1 MQWPDCFQMSEKPPT
16 LLIWLSHTG
25 ALQDKI
31 LVWMSKKPWL
41 NLWFMQLEPATV
53 MVSCSFICPADRAVN
68 WTPVSWATPA
78 SRPRLRRRWPGFT
91 GWGCPSTRN
100 QSGCLEPWT
109 SESPEPVRHRVRQW
123 AHEKFPQFKFSQIA
137 CHSTDYL
144 STSAGG
150 RPPIAVH
157 FPLKYLMHQVF
168 TRFTLHN
175 VCRRVLIKAAV
186 FFHQY
191 SSYMPKCLADRL
203 LSPAVRLF
211 DRFSRHK
218 RFTGKPG
225 NCCPGKHM
233 EAARCDEIIWPFFL
247 FPVKRK
253 LHPYSR
259 CG

>member
-1 MQWPDCFQMSEKPPT
+1 
-16 LLIWLSHTG
+16 
-25 ALQDKI
+25 
-31 LVWMSKKPWL
+31 
-41 NLWFMQLEPATV
+41 MQLEPESWFHAV
-53 MVSCSFICPADRAVN
+53 LWCPADRAVN

-91 GWGCPSTRN
+91 GWGCPSTSN

-144 STSAGG
+144 SASAGG

-157 FPLKYLMHQVF
+157 FPLKYLQPHASSVYEVYIAQC
-168 TRFTLHN
+168 LLA
-175 VCRRVLIKAAV
+175 CADKAAV

-203 LSPAVRLF
+203 LSLAVRLF
-211 DRFSRHK
+211 DWFSRHK
-218 RFTGKPG
+218 RLTGKPG

-233 EAARCDEIIWPFFL
+233 EAARCDEIIWPFF
-247 FPVKRK
+247 
-253 LHPYSR
+253 
-259 CG
+259 